1 METNNQSYEFRGM
14 IKSSA
19 KKDPNSKTS
28 NNRSR
33 NSKRGNLW
41 LFFGTLS
48 LVYCQINMISVII
61 QKPQQYQPNKYTIFP
76 LIPLTIFPPSRSRQT
91 SPVASFTETKV
102 KGCSGPSFASQPS
115 IACNNKTSASIN
127 FPSTWT
133 RLARL
138 LNNVKVCGWLE
149 PSFSLQGDSYSHK
162 WYLEPLSIW
171 TYKYW
176 LVKSEF
182 LEWPIPK
189 SGFWEWPHSCNV
201 TG

>member
-1 METNNQSYEFRGM
+1 MQTTCNNQSYEFRGM

-28 NNRSR
+28 NNRFR
-33 NSKRGNLW
+33 NSKKGNLW
-41 LFFGTLS
+41 LLFGTLS
-48 LVYCQINMISVII
+48 LVYCQINISVII
-61 QKPQQYQPNKYTIFP
+61 KNHNNINQISTPSFLWFP
-76 LIPLTIFPPSRSRQT
+76 WPSSPLPKSSDFAA
-91 SPVASFTETKV
+91 ASFTETKV

-115 IACNNKTSASIN
+115 IACDNKTSASIN

-149 PSFSLQGDSYSHK
+149 PSFSSQGDSYSHK

-176 LVKSEF
+176 FV
-182 LEWPIPK
+182 K
-189 SGFWEWPHSCNV
+189 SGFWEWPHSCNA